1 VCKNKNIN
9 YKIRRGIMKITPNDY
24 IKETRTNMRDGEGDV
39 IIEHFQK
46 EGLPE
51 KCRLM
56 SKITL
61 EPGCSIGHHVHK
73 NETEYYII
81 AKGEAVVDDDGTDV
95 FCKAGDVIVTPDGF
109 GHSIKN
115 TGSETMEMIAV
126 IILD

>member
-1 VCKNKNIN
+1 
-9 YKIRRGIMKITPNDY
+9 MKITPNDY
-24 IKETRTNMRDGEGDV
+24 IKDVRHEMRGGEGDV
-39 IIEHFQK
+39 TIEHFQK

-61 EPGCSIGHHVHK
+61 EPGCSIGHHVHN

-81 AKGEAVVDDDGTDV
+81 TKGEAIVDDDGTDV
-95 FCKAGDVIVTPDGF
+95 SCKAGDVIVTSNGS

-115 TGSETMEMIAV
+115 TSKDTMEMIAV